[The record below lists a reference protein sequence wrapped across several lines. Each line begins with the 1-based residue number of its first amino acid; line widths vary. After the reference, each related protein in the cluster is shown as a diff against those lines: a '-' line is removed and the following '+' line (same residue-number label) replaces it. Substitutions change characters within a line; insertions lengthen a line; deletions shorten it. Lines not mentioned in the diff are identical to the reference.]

1 MLCTSKSHPCP
12 LTVHAC
18 IPCNNVTSNFESTCY
33 ATNSAFVYVKSLNSV
48 CEMLSSVPDSMGVS
62 LGSSVMKS
70 ASKLLKS
77 LFPRYSKE
85 DSEWRPGRRELR
97 ALRGERRGEERR
109 EERGERGGTE
119 RKEERG
125 ELTTCG
131 LKGGGICLFSNFSQ
145 SMVLKKA

>member
-1 MLCTSKSHPCP
+1 
-12 LTVHAC
+12 
-18 IPCNNVTSNFESTCY
+18 
-33 ATNSAFVYVKSLNSV
+33 
-48 CEMLSSVPDSMGVS
+48 MLSSVPDSMGVS

-109 EERGERGGTE
+109 EEREEGGREEKEE
-119 RKEERG
+119 RKRREERG

>member
-1 MLCTSKSHPCP
+1 
-12 LTVHAC
+12 
-18 IPCNNVTSNFESTCY
+18 
-33 ATNSAFVYVKSLNSV
+33 
-48 CEMLSSVPDSMGVS
+48 MLSSVPDSMGVS

-109 EERGERGGTE
+109 GGRRERRKRREGEERGEGRAYHLWFE
-119 RKEERG
+119 RWWDLSLLQLLPVNGPKEGMNLYLSLSNPR
-125 ELTTCG
+125 LT
-131 LKGGGICLFSNFSQ
+131 S
-145 SMVLKKA
+145 

>member
-1 MLCTSKSHPCP
+1 
-12 LTVHAC
+12 
-18 IPCNNVTSNFESTCY
+18 
-33 ATNSAFVYVKSLNSV
+33 
-48 CEMLSSVPDSMGVS
+48 MLSSVPDSMGVS

-109 EERGERGGTE
+109 EEREEKEEGGRGER
-119 RKEERG
+119 RG
-125 ELTTCG
+125 ESLP
-131 LKGGGICLFSNFSQ
+131 L
-145 SMVLKKA
+145 VV